1 MSFQVGGALL
11 DFLVLSI
18 LRRGDAYGYILTQK
32 VRTILDVS
40 ETSLYPALRRLEKSG
55 LLTTYGMPYQGRN
68 RRYYDITT
76 AGRALQAGYREEWAR
91 YRAQIETLLMNQG
104 EGEPTDE

>member
-1 MSFQVGGALL
+1 MALSFQVGGALL

-18 LRRGDAYGYILTQK
+18 LRRGDAYGYILTQE

-55 LLTTYGMPYQGRN
+55 LLTTYDMPYQGRN
-68 RRYYDITT
+68 RRYYRLTT
-76 AGRALQAGYREEWAR
+76 QGQAALADYI
-91 YRAQIETLLMNQG
+91 AQWRQLKHNMDSLLG
-104 EGEPTDE
+104 EDEA